1 MESSLSMSENR
12 IGGVEQSDSSPRQ
25 LESLLNTA
33 RLILDYTNNKYQDLN
48 ARTAMIMGV
57 YEVDWGK
64 KKKGIIPSKAE
75 RSRFSCERY
84 QFFLDAPFEIG
95 KQCCDHLKKAPLK
108 KYQKESGRRPILAT
122 MASESRLRTQAWL
135 KNGCNAFDAKD
146 KKSTPMSFWFEQD
159 VLQYIY
165 INKIPINPVY
175 GEVVIDY
182 EGMGQLE
189 GQMRLDNLSPEFGV
203 FDLER
208 PTYKTTGLKRTGC
221 FACGYGMHHEKKE
234 DSRIQ
239 GIIDFSNPKLADW
252 MLRGGHFSDKGL
264 WEPYQGCGM
273 WFPLMWCEKYGGLKY
288 YIPNREYYLEKYST
302 PETDHYLKDLGNT

>member
-1 MESSLSMSENR
+1 MGINSLNGKVTME
-12 IGGVEQSDSSPRQ
+12 
-25 LESLLNTA
+25 T
-33 RLILDYTNNKYQDLN
+33 
-48 ARTAMIMGV
+48 
-57 YEVDWGK
+57 
-64 KKKGIIPSKAE
+64 IPSKKN
-75 RSRFSCERY
+75 RSMFSCERY

-95 KQCCDHLKKAPLK
+95 QQCCRVMKKDPLK
-108 KYQKESGRRPILAT
+108 RYHKDTGRNPITAQ
-122 MASESRLRTQAWL
+122 MASESRLRTQIWV
-135 KNGCNAFDAKD
+135 KQGCNAFDAK
-146 KKSTPMSFWFEQD
+146 KPISNPMSFWFEQD

-175 GEVVIDY
+175 GEVVVDY
-182 EGMGQLE
+182 GDQLD
-189 GQMRLDNLSPEFGV
+189 GQMRLDDLSPEYGV

-252 MLRGGHFSDKGL
+252 MLRGGHFNEKGL
-264 WEPYQGCGM
+264 WEPHQGCGM
-273 WFPLMWCEKYGGLKY
+273 WFPLMWIEKYGGLKY

-302 PETDHYLKDLGNT
+302 PETDYYLKDDRK

>member
-1 MESSLSMSENR
+1 MSESALPNLQEHSLLQTALNLNYAKAIDNWRTQALIGIYRKDGKATMES
-12 IGGVEQSDSSPRQ
+12 
-25 LESLLNTA
+25 
-33 RLILDYTNNKYQDLN
+33 
-48 ARTAMIMGV
+48 
-57 YEVDWGK
+57 
-64 KKKGIIPSKAE
+64 IPDKAN

-135 KNGCNAFDAKD
+135 ANGCNAFDAKD

-165 INKIPINPVY
+165 INKLPINPVY

-182 EGMGQLE
+182 GDQLD
-189 GQMRLDNLSPEFGV
+189 GQMRLDDLSPDFGV
-203 FDLER
+203 FDLEM

-234 DSRIQ
+234 NSRIQ

-252 MLRGGHFSDKGL
+252 MLRGGHFNEKGL

-273 WFPLMWCEKYGGLKY
+273 WFPLMWIEKYGGLKY

-302 PETDHYLKDLGNT
+302 PETDYYLKD

>member
-1 MESSLSMSENR
+1 MES
-12 IGGVEQSDSSPRQ
+12 
-25 LESLLNTA
+25 
-33 RLILDYTNNKYQDLN
+33 
-48 ARTAMIMGV
+48 
-57 YEVDWGK
+57 
-64 KKKGIIPSKAE
+64 IPDKAN

-135 KNGCNAFDAKD
+135 ANGCNAFDAKD

-159 VLQYIY
+159 ILQYMY
-165 INKIPINPVY
+165 IHKDEMIKWRKAEYANKLLKIDKDHIIDIESELKKIISQINPVY
-175 GEVVIDY
+175 GEVVVDY
-182 EGMGQLE
+182 GDQLD
-189 GQMRLDNLSPEFGV
+189 GQMRLDDLSPDFGV

-234 DSRIQ
+234 NSRIQ
-239 GIIDFSNPKLADW
+239 GIIDFSNPKMADW
-252 MLRGGHFSDKGL
+252 MLRGGRFNEKGL

-273 WFPLMWCEKYGGLKY
+273 WFPLMWIEKYGGLKY